1 MKKSF
6 FLILLLVSLVSTGQ
20 ELSTTNRRAQRDFEE
35 AKEYYINND
44 PLNALS
50 KLKEALREDTTFT
63 EAYLLEADIYGE
75 SNSYEMQIQS
85 LEKAIQIDKNIIPK
99 SYYILG
105 NAYYHTGLYSK
116 ALETLQKYL
125 ELKTD
130 TLLDAKALARV
141 KQYEFAETLVSNPV
155 AFKAKNL
162 GDAINSQYDDYWPSL
177 TIDGKTMVFT
187 RLSPFWE
194 WTDKLNSR
202 YQEDFYVSQYSD
214 GKWQKAEPMSSIN
227 TAYNEGAQSI
237 SADGKLIFFTAC
249 TQSDSYGSCDIY
261 FTREIQGIWSTPQNV
276 GAPVSSS
283 SWESQPSISA
293 NGKYLYFVSN
303 REGGLGGMDL
313 WRCRLYGFNRL
324 GNPVWGTPENLGD
337 SINTSGN
344 EMSPFIHADNRTLYF
359 ASDKWPGLGGIDLFY
374 SRLIDDSTWCKPIN
388 LGYPINTQNDEQG
401 LIVDARG
408 ENAYYSSDRVRTKGM
423 DLYSFDLYPEAQPNP
438 VSYVKGHVTN
448 IDSKR
453 PLVAEV
459 QLMDIEKNTVI
470 STNFSDIDGEFL
482 MCLPLGTDYA
492 FNVSKNGYLFY
503 SENFSLTN
511 ARSADDP
518 FIVNIELKPLEV
530 GNSTILRNI
539 FFESGSFEILD
550 NSKSELQKLINFL
563 NDNPTLK
570 IEIEGHTDNV
580 GSESYNMTLSENR
593 AKSVYNYLVN
603 SGISGDRLSYKG
615 YGMSSPLTTNQTSEG
630 RAQNRRTEFTIISLQ

>member
-155 AFKAKNL
+155 AFQAKNL

-261 FTREIQGIWSTPQNV
+261 FTREIQGIWSTPQNA

-359 ASDKWPGLGGIDLFY
+359 SSDKWPGLGGIDLFY
-374 SRLIDDSTWCKPIN
+374 SRLLNDSTWCEPIN

-408 ENAYYSSDRVRTKGM
+408 ENAYYSSDRETTKGM
-423 DLYSFDLYPEAQPNP
+423 DLYSFNLYPEAQPNP
-438 VSYVKGHVTN
+438 VSYVKGLVTD
-448 IDSKR
+448 IESKR

-550 NSKSELQKLINFL
+550 NSKSELQKLISFL

>member
-155 AFKAKNL
+155 AFQAKNL

-261 FTREIQGIWSTPQNV
+261 FTREIQGIWSTPQNA

-359 ASDKWPGLGGIDLFY
+359 SSDKWPGLGGIDLFY
-374 SRLIDDSTWCKPIN
+374 SRLLNDSTWCEPIN

-408 ENAYYSSDRVRTKGM
+408 ENAYYSSDRETTKGM
-423 DLYSFDLYPEAQPNP
+423 DLYSFNLYPEAQPNP

-550 NSKSELQKLINFL
+550 NSKSELQKLISFL